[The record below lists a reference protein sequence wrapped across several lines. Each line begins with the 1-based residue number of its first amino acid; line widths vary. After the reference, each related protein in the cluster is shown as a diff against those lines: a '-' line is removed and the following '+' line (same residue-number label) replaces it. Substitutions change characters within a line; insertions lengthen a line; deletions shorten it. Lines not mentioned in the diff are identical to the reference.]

1 MAARSFWCGA
11 LSCRCR
17 QIDLRKVQA
26 ATKLDIGSAYRQ
38 QLVLPAGQPLSEDE
52 RRWLEDRLSVIS

>member
-1 MAARSFWCGA
+1 MAAQSFWCGA

-17 QIDLRKVQA
+17 QIDLRKVQT
-26 ATKLDIGSAYRQ
+26 ATKFDIGSAYRQ
-38 QLVLPAGQPLSEDE
+38 QLLLPEGQPLSEDE